1 VNHEADSKKPDL
13 VAKAKQQMTAAAAE
27 FQHGL
32 ARVKDPAQ
40 RRKLTADYVDM
51 VGKYLTKLQVAL
63 VNYRGKLL
71 DEQHPDMTDE
81 PTVAS
86 KTPTPPADGTDMPP
100 SPN

>member
-32 ARVKDPAQ
+32 ARVKDPAR

-63 VNYRGKLL
+63 VRYRGKLR

-86 KTPTPPADGTDMPP
+86 KTPKPPGDGTDVPP